1 MSDVVSF
8 AELDKQYPELLPD
21 RTVMSVCG
29 GCSGRGSGG
38 NGGAGFGGLG
48 VNLLNINVLG
58 GQANLAGNGFGGAG
72 G

>member
-8 AELDKQYPELLPD
+8 AELDKQHPELLPD
-21 RTVMSVCG
+21 RTVMTTWCG
-29 GCSGRGSGG
+29 GCGGSGG
-38 NGGAGFGGLG
+38 NGGSGFGGIG

-58 GQANLAGNGFGGAG
+58 GQANLAGNGIGGAG